1 MKSKFLLLCAF
12 CSLTLSS
19 FSNSERACEY
29 VGSNIEYITS
39 QTQKALLE
47 TEINKTKYE
56 TYKAINAIEKTKT
69 HLNDCGCSY
78 ASKNLFKG
86 LENLIK
92 ATKTSSVKAA
102 HVLLK
107 RVLINTSSSI
117 EALKKHHLHKSKY
130 QNDVLTL
137 NTNDSFE
144 NKSNLYSKMPSEREM
159 RQKIDV
165 SLEKFE
171 TSLTNV
177 ISILDCSEAKAY
189 MKKVQSECQQELF
202 REDLS
207 DSKRYYNL
215 RTKSIVTNALNKLPK
230 CD

>member
-12 CSLTLSS
+12 CILTLTS
-19 FSNSERACEY
+19 FTNSDRACEY

-47 TEINKTKYE
+47 TELNKTKYQ

-69 HLNDCGCSY
+69 QLNDCGCSY
-78 ASKNLFKG
+78 ATKDLLKG
-86 LENLIK
+86 LENLVK
-92 ATKTSSVKAA
+92 ATKTSSINAA
-102 HVLLK
+102 HVLLN
-107 RVLINTSSSI
+107 RVLINTASSI
-117 EALKKHHLHKSKY
+117 KALKEHHTHQSKY
-130 QNDVLTL
+130 ENDVLTL
-137 NTNDSFE
+137 NTNASSE
-144 NKSNLYSKMPSEREM
+144 KKSSLYSKMPSEREM
-159 RQKIDV
+159 HQKIDI

-171 TSLTNV
+171 TSLNNV
-177 ISILDCSEAKAY
+177 ISVLDCSEAKKY
-189 MKKVQSECQQELF
+189 ITKVQNECQQELF

-215 RTKSIVTNALNKLPK
+215 RTKSIATNALNKLPN